1 MEVLKLSVNCWN
13 FKSQLLSCRF
23 KNEVVRML
31 TFFLEKKKMEEGTT
45 FNLLTND
52 KHERKRILG
61 ATRII

>member
-31 TFFLEKKKMEEGTT
+31 TFFLGKKMEEGTT
-45 FNLLTND
+45 FNSLTND
-52 KHERKRILG
+52 QHERKIIFG
-61 ATRII
+61 AMTII